1 MTNLFQRYGN
11 GPRRSRH
18 SPTPA
23 LPTHHDHLAPHD
35 CRNHRAG
42 VNPGR
47 ALVDGAF
54 PDRIPSQRPAG
65 PDENRGP
72 HEAGEA
78 SDTARA
84 GHPCGAAGK
93 GTLPRVTAI
102 IPSTTRLNDRVAA
115 NLTALFSALEDVTL
129 ADQERKAFTNLAF
142 FPEATVV
149 ADVIKRV
156 REQC

>member
-1 MTNLFQRYGN
+1 
-11 GPRRSRH
+11 
-18 SPTPA
+18 
-23 LPTHHDHLAPHD
+23 
-35 CRNHRAG
+35 
-42 VNPGR
+42 
-47 ALVDGAF
+47 
-54 PDRIPSQRPAG
+54 
-65 PDENRGP
+65 
-72 HEAGEA
+72 
-78 SDTARA
+78 
-84 GHPCGAAGK
+84 
-93 GTLPRVTAI
+93 VTAI